1 MSDLLYEIKEQANCA
16 RKLETKIDEDTI
28 KTFIEKYHSILTKGF
43 EDNPPPEISKDD
55 VVKRGIKARSKGEK
69 SSW

>member
-28 KTFIEKYHSILTKGF
+28 KTFIEKYHSIL
-43 EDNPPPEISKDD
+43 
-55 VVKRGIKARSKGEK
+55 IK
-69 SSW
+69 

>member
-28 KTFIEKYHSILTKGF
+28 KTFIEKYHSILIKQGPSKSVLKLRVYNAYF
-43 EDNPPPEISKDD
+43 E
-55 VVKRGIKARSKGEK
+55 
-69 SSW
+69 